1 MRIAAHT
8 MYDQIRTDI
17 GRITDEMAKTEFSI
31 SSGKI
36 YSTPSDAPVALTHA
50 LSIKEEISDTQQY
63 QRNIT
68 YAKGWIAATSSALSQ
83 IQDRLLR
90 AKTLAVEGA
99 NDSQN
104 ADSRKAMAEEVKTI
118 LNEVVALGNTKMGD
132 RYIFGGTKTRG
143 YNPGEAPFVVEPD
156 GSIKYLGNREN
167 LAINVAEGQ
176 SMTIN
181 VNGHD
186 ALIQSGVFSALKDL
200 EDALNANS
208 QTDIE
213 RAMSEINTSLSYM
226 NQQISSLGAKDNAL
240 SVHSDMEDQLLTTS
254 KERLSDIEDTDIVK
268 AITDLKTEELSYQ
281 AALSAASKVMK
292 LSLVNYL

>member
-1 MRIAAHT
+1 MRITAHT

-17 GRITDEMAKTEFSI
+17 NRITDEMAKTEFSI

-50 LSIKEEISDTQQY
+50 LSVREEISDTQQY

-118 LNEVVALGNTKMGD
+118 FNEVIALGNTRMGD
-132 RYIFGGTKTRG
+132 RYVFGGTKTRG
-143 YNPGEAPFVVEPD
+143 YKPGEAPFVVEPD
-156 GSIKYLGNREN
+156 GTVKYLGNRQN

-176 SMTIN
+176 SMNIN

-226 NQQISSLGAKDNAL
+226 NQQISALGAKDNAL
-240 SVHSDMEDQLLTTS
+240 TVHSDMEDQLLTNS
-254 KERLSDIEDTDIVK
+254 KERLSDIQDTDIVK